1 MRLRVQALLP
11 AFVPQPLHIVRMKD
25 TLTKVPRSNV
35 VKGKT
40 GVFEQQLI
48 GIQRTPIRRQDED
61 ELGDGFDNLPEL
73 PFVLP
78 DLLFRHLCCGHVHHR
93 PDKLDDFS
101 RFISYGA
108 SHNSDIFDRTN
119 RHHQTDRSKSKSSLS
134 YGDATIIT
142 LLEESDVFRMNPL
155 ACRT

>member
-1 MRLRVQALLP
+1 
-11 AFVPQPLHIVRMKD
+11 MKD

-35 VKGKT
+35 VKGKA

-48 GIQRTPIRRQDED
+48 AIQRTPIGRQDED

-78 DLLFRHLCCGHVHHR
+78 DPIFRLLCCSHVHHR
-93 PDKLDDFS
+93 PDKLDEFS

-108 SHNSDIFDRTN
+108 SHNFDIFDRTI
-119 RHHQTDRSKSKSSLS
+119 RHHQTMFK
-134 YGDATIIT
+134 INIFP
-142 LLEESDVFRMNPL
+142 LLWCTHHAFLE
-155 ACRT
+155 